1 MLTSIRDVLN
11 LSMSFSTSSRCLCQ
25 LSRAFRPYATLSP
38 HTPPPPTPYEVFDEP
53 SKARQ
58 RDRALLRLREQAQIG
73 SSESEGL
80 KLVDY
85 LREELAER
93 LAERIEVGRSLWRSL
108 ILQDLK
114 EPPSRILDLAA
125 HAGQLTRV
133 LQEVLAE
140 RKGEWF
146 MVEPSG
152 QFLSKRSGPS

>member
-1 MLTSIRDVLN
+1 M
-11 LSMSFSTSSRCLCQ
+11 
-25 LSRAFRPYATLSP
+25 
-38 HTPPPPTPYEVFDEP
+38 
-53 SKARQ
+53 
-58 RDRALLRLREQAQIG
+58 
-73 SSESEGL
+73 